1 MRHLKADDSEVL
13 LFSDHDRKAMNQIV
27 FQHDSVLSDV
37 HMFLPNARHRM
48 TRLNNVGQPVFISKF
63 KFLSNAEKQGRND
76 EAKRENSDSETHLPR
91 AKDDEE
97 GSDRNEEP
105 ALDEDGDLD
114 VVHRP
119 RNNPTEERSR
129 EVVCPVIL
137 KQSQNATLQDEENT
151 DDGADECFD
160 DVIRIEHTMATPL
173 EDVGKQVWRGAL
185 VLADF
190 ILSKPLMFKGATVVE
205 LGAGSGLTSII
216 MATLAKRVYCTDV
229 GEDLLGM
236 CQRNITLNEHMIE
249 RAGGDVK
256 VRLLDWLRSD
266 LCTDPDVEF
275 SWTEEEVADIHD
287 NASIILAADV
297 CYDDELTDGFF
308 RTLYRLCNNFAHAC
322 NIFIS
327 IEKRFNFTLR
337 QMDVSCDAYN
347 HFQHCLSQ
355 LEDVEDGQCSY
366 AVEQLPC
373 TFPQFL
379 QYERIDHLELWK
391 VTAKRVPFDQAQP
404 RSEQAT
410 S

>member
-1 MRHLKADDSEVL
+1 VL
-13 LFSDHDRKAMNQIV
+13 QPTPAIV

-105 ALDEDGDLD
+105 CPCSLFFQNIWFA
-114 VVHRP
+114 P
-119 RNNPTEERSR
+119 FFFSSR
-129 EVVCPVIL
+129 
-137 KQSQNATLQDEENT
+137 
-151 DDGADECFD
+151 
-160 DVIRIEHTMATPL
+160 
-173 EDVGKQVWRGAL
+173 QVWRGAL

-266 LCTDPDVEF
+266 LCTATGTDEKHGIFIFVSP
-275 SWTEEEVADIHD
+275 
-287 NASIILAADV
+287 V

-379 QYERIDHLELWK
+379 QYERIDHLVRNTLGLYLISNL
-391 VTAKRVPFDQAQP
+391 PLLC
-404 RSEQAT
+404 
-410 S
+410 

>member
-1 MRHLKADDSEVL
+1 
-13 LFSDHDRKAMNQIV
+13 MNQIV

-114 VVHRP
+114 VKCIKAP
-119 RNNPTEERSR
+119 FFFSSR
-129 EVVCPVIL
+129 
-137 KQSQNATLQDEENT
+137 
-151 DDGADECFD
+151 
-160 DVIRIEHTMATPL
+160 
-173 EDVGKQVWRGAL
+173 QVWRGAL

-249 RAGGDVK
+249 RAGEEFAK
-256 VRLLDWLRSD
+256 SQF
-266 LCTDPDVEF
+266 TYDPDVEF